1 MFPIAD
7 TDSDGRLTGTDA
19 VQFFQRSGLN
29 QQSLAKVWGCADLN
43 RQGFLDRDGFI
54 RAMRVVALAQI
65 GIEPSISNL
74 NCEIEKRTKQSDEG
88 TTVLV
93 NMPVAKMEGLDEN
106 SGRREDG
113 DDGFSE
119 NPFMMSPGEK
129 IKDSRNK
136 ASTLL
141 GQGKANKKKQAKV
154 DARTVTGIVDGLKL
168 LYKTKIKPLEEA
180 YKFGSFYGP
189 LLTDGDFD
197 GKPNVLLLGQYSTGK
212 TTFIQHLLKRPYPGA
227 HIGPEPTTD
236 RFVVLTHGLDDRT
249 TPGNTMAV
257 NSALPYTGLQSF
269 GTGFLSKFEGSQC
282 DADLLNSVSIIDTPG
297 VLSGEKQRIDR
308 GYSFP
313 QICEWFAARSDIIL
327 LLFDPYKLDISD
339 EFKSVIHA
347 LRGHDDKVRVVL
359 NKADQVS
366 AQQLLRVYGALMW
379 SLGKV
384 FMTPE
389 VCKVYV
395 GSFNTEPIRTDMNDL
410 AAEIFEKEHEALMND
425 LMNIPAKS
433 CDRKV
438 NEFVKRTR
446 ALRTHMLIMSDL
458 WKQMPTAFGHEK
470 KQKKL
475 LANIHDEFRKTML
488 ENNLPPGDLPNPE
501 RFANIL
507 EAMQIHKFPKVDKR
521 ALQTID
527 EVLQQ
532 DIPSL
537 MSRFG
542 NPF

>member
-1 MFPIAD
+1 
-7 TDSDGRLTGTDA
+7 
-19 VQFFQRSGLN
+19 
-29 QQSLAKVWGCADLN
+29 
-43 RQGFLDRDGFI
+43 
-54 RAMRVVALAQI
+54 MRVIALAQI
-65 GIEPSISNL
+65 GVSPSVANL
-74 NCEIEKRTKQSDEG
+74 QTELERRQGE
-88 TTVLV
+88 
-93 NMPVAKMEGLDEN
+93 MPLAKMEGLDET
-106 SGRREDG
+106 SGRKED
-113 DDGFSE
+113 DDDFTS
-119 NPFMMSPGEK
+119 NPFMASPGEK
-129 IKDSRNK
+129 IKDGRNK
-136 ASTLL
+136 ASNML
-141 GQGKANKKKQAKV
+141 GGGAQTKKEKKRQAKV
-154 DARTVTGIVDGLKL
+154 DAKTVTGIVDGLKL

-282 DADLLNSVSIIDTPG
+282 DAELLNSVSLIDTPG

-313 QICEWFAARSDIIL
+313 QICNWFAARSDIIL

-339 EFKSVIHA
+339 EFKSVINA

-366 AQQLLRVYGALMW
+366 EQQLLRVYGALMW

-395 GSFNTEPIRTDMNDL
+395 GSFNTEPIKTDVNKMHD
-410 AAEIFEKEHEALMND
+410 IFQMEHEALMAD

-446 ALRTHMLIMSDL
+446 ALRTHMMIIGDL

-475 LANIHDEFRKTML
+475 LANIHDEFRKTTM

-501 RFANIL
+501 RFAAIL
-507 EAMQIHKFPKVDKR
+507 EPMQLHKFPRVDKK
-521 ALQTID
+521 ALSSIE
-527 EVLQQ
+527 EVLTQ

-537 MSRFG
+537 MQRFG

>member
-1 MFPIAD
+1 MCI
-7 TDSDGRLTGTDA
+7 R
-19 VQFFQRSGLN
+19 
-29 QQSLAKVWGCADLN
+29 
-43 RQGFLDRDGFI
+43 DR
-54 RAMRVVALAQI
+54 
-65 GIEPSISNL
+65 
-74 NCEIEKRTKQSDEG
+74 
-88 TTVLV
+88 
-93 NMPVAKMEGLDEN
+93 
-106 SGRREDG
+106 
-113 DDGFSE
+113 
-119 NPFMMSPGEK
+119 
-129 IKDSRNK
+129 
-136 ASTLL
+136 
-141 GQGKANKKKQAKV
+141 
-154 DARTVTGIVDGLKL
+154 
-168 LYKTKIKPLEEA
+168 IKPLEEA

-189 LLTDGDFD
+189 MLTDGDFD

-212 TTFIQHLLKRPYPGA
+212 TTFIQHLLKRPYPGS

-249 TPGNTMAV
+249 TPGNTIAV

-282 DADLLNSVSIIDTPG
+282 DAELLNAVSLIDTPG

-313 QICEWFAARSDIIL
+313 QICNWFAARSDIIL

-366 AQQLLRVYGALMW
+366 EQQLLRVYGALMW

-395 GSFNTEPIRTDMNDL
+395 GSFNTEPIRTDVNKMH
-410 AAEIFEKEHEALMND
+410 EIFQMEHEALLND
-425 LMNIPAKS
+425 LMNIPPNS

-438 NEFVKRTR
+438 NEFVNRTR
-446 ALRTHMLIMSDL
+446 ALRTHMLIIGDL
-458 WKQMPTAFGHEK
+458 WKQMPTAFGHDK

-475 LANIHDEFRKTML
+475 LANIHDEFGKTTL
-488 ENNLPPGDLPNPE
+488 EHNLPGDMPNPD
-501 RFANIL
+501 RFAAIL
-507 EAMQIHKFPKVDKR
+507 EPMQIHKFPRVDKK
-521 ALQTID
+521 ALSSIE
-527 EVLQQ
+527 EVLTN

-537 MSRFG
+537 MQRFG